1 MGKIDEAVKI
11 TTTCCGDKVLD
22 ISPILADPELFGEAV
37 NDVYQMYEREIF
49 DIIITTKLSGTIFA
63 SAVAPKLGRGM
74 VMFTCIGKDKEGYI
88 KQEINGSHSKLTIGA
103 SEASFKKATKAAVIV
118 DELTHGRDVKAAIE
132 MAEKLGVSV
141 IKVTGFVEDCEQN
154 ARKNVLKGYP
164 VESRLFTE
172 DY

>member
-1 MGKIDEAVKI
+1 MGRIDEAVEVAV
-11 TTTCCGDKVLD
+11 TCKGVKVVD

-63 SAVAPKLGRGM
+63 SAVAHKLGKGM
-74 VMFTCIGKDKEGYI
+74 VMFNSICKNREGYI
-88 KQEINGSHSKLTIGA
+88 KQEIDGGHDRLIIGA
-103 SEASFKKATKAAVIV
+103 FEASFKKGSKAVVIV
-118 DELTHGRDVKAAIE
+118 DELTHGRDVKATIE